1 MSDTDAFWTAVKGG
15 DAAQVQA
22 QLAAEPALAAAR
34 TAGGVSAALLA
45 VYYGHAAV
53 GRQIVAARGNADL
66 FEAAALGLTER
77 VAEVLAAAPGE
88 ANAFAADGFTP
99 LGLACYFGQPAVAD
113 QLLAAGAD
121 PNLAARNAMRVAPI
135 HSAVANQ
142 DAAVALTI
150 TTALLAHGAQV
161 NVGQEGDYTPLHET
175 AFHGVAALTDL
186 LLRHGADPRA
196 PTSEGVTPLALAEK
210 HGHAEIAARLRGA

>member
-1 MSDTDAFWTAVKGG
+1 MV
-15 DAAQVQA
+15 
-22 QLAAEPALAAAR
+22 
-34 TAGGVSAALLA
+34 
-45 VYYGHAAV
+45 
-53 GRQIVAARGNADL
+53 
-66 FEAAALGLTER
+66 
-77 VAEVLAAAPGE
+77 
-88 ANAFAADGFTP
+88 
-99 LGLACYFGQPAVAD
+99 D

-161 NVGQEGDYTPLHET
+161 NVAQEGGYTPLHET
-175 AFHGVAALTDL
+175 AFHGDAALTDL

>member
-1 MSDTDAFWTAVKGG
+1 MSPLDAFWTAVKAG

-22 QLAAEPALAAAR
+22 LLAADPALAAAR
-34 TAGGVSAALLA
+34 TEGGVSAALLA

-53 GRQIVAARGNADL
+53 GRQIVAVRGAADL

-77 VAEVLAAAPGE
+77 VAELLAAAPNQ

-99 LGLACYFGQPAVAD
+99 LGLASYFGQPAVVD
-113 QLLAAGAD
+113 LLLAGGAD

-150 TTALLAHGAQV
+150 TTALLAHSAEV
-161 NVGQEGDYTPLHET
+161 NVAQEGGYTPLHET
-175 AFHGVAALTDL
+175 AFHGDPALTEL

-196 PTSEGVTPLALAEK
+196 QTSEGVTPLALAEK
-210 HGHAEIAARLRGA
+210 HGHAAIAARLRGA